1 MFEIRV
7 NLNIS
12 EVHKNTLEVICDY
25 ILSHHR
31 SPTVRE
37 IAALTGRSLQPTQL
51 SLDILRQK
59 GYLNWSEG
67 QARTMFVTLDKI

>member
-1 MFEIRV
+1 MFKLCI
-7 NLNIS
+7 NTSLS
-12 EVHKNTLEVICDY
+12 ETHLFTLEAICDY
-25 ILSHHR
+25 ILINKK